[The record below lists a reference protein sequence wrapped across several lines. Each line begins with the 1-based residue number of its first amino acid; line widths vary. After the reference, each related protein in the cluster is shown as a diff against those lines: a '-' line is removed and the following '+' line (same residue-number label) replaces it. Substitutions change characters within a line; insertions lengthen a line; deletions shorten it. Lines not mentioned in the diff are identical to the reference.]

1 MLGFW
6 GTIKVALRLPYA
18 KISAAI
24 MILGPIAAFLV
35 ALYVPDQKTS
45 SFLLLI
51 IIFTTSIFIDRFGAY
66 IKAVRL
72 EDMKRNGLLSDD
84 KPQKKKSGKKKKK
97 KK

>member
-24 MILGPIAAFLV
+24 MVLGPVAAFLV
-35 ALYVPDQKTS
+35 AKFVKDQKLS
-45 SFLLLI
+45 SFLMLI

-66 IKAVRL
+66 VKAVRM
-72 EDMKRNGLLSDD
+72 EDMKRNSQNTDN
-84 KPQKKKSGKKKKK
+84 KSQKRNSNKKKKK
-97 KK
+97 R